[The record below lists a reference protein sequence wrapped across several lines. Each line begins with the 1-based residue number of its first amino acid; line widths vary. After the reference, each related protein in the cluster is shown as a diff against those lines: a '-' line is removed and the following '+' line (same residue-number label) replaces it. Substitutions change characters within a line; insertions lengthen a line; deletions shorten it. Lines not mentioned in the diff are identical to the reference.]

1 MPDEKIL
8 DKLGKIKAHMES
20 AKAMGSE
27 AEAEAFAGMLNN
39 LLTKYK
45 LEMTD
50 IQYSDHVKEEPV
62 ESYWIGGGVDYE
74 KPWHPKAKRV
84 YKNYPDVE
92 CPRRRNENCERLAQV
107 LAGYHQCGVMVA
119 ERTAAICFVGRKS
132 NVMIVEYLYITMLRV
147 STTLAD
153 KEYKLLRG
161 RLRRE
166 AEKLFP
172 GNKNTLQTLLVKSH
186 GYHQSFMEGFIGRI
200 HRRLEEERQKMFDGA
215 STALVRLSSDALAVS
230 EFMKGA
236 NKARELP
243 QGNSRFN
250 ALGYTRGKEVADGLN
265 IKANAV
271 ESTSRE
277 ERRLK

>member
-50 IQYSDHVKEEPV
+50 IQYSDHVQEEPV
-62 ESYWIGGGVDYE
+62 ESYWTGGGVCYE
-74 KPWHPKAKRV
+74 GLNKRV

-92 CPRRRNENCERLAQV
+92 VPRRRNENCERLAQV

-147 STTLAD
+147 STTLVD

-166 AEKLFP
+166 ADRLAP
-172 GNKNTLQTLLVKSH
+172 GDEFFMSTHLRKSH

-215 STALVRLSSDALAVS
+215 SAALVRLSSDALAVAA
-230 EFMKGA
+230 FMKGA
-236 NKARELP
+236 TQARELP

-271 ESTSRE
+271 ETRE